1 MKALTKPLACAVAL
15 LATAFAGNSYAAGYN
30 YSVTLGITTPKA
42 SAAELAGKNKT
53 LPAGIDFSP
62 CIPAAAEDVAN
73 KVKAAPNLDQLAF
86 TIKYDAGKETADLQN
101 VYVIFSHPDTAT
113 AVAPAYPYLVLK
125 RNKLGADVEFM
136 PYPDVAKMNAGHTIA
151 ATPSTLAVNVPKA
164 ADAAYTSKAY
174 NLGYAQTETILG
186 GNLVLEGLPA
196 GLWLVTA
203 IIGDSATI
211 DFDKPSTWS
220 AWDSKPFMLRKP
232 WKGTAEAV
240 CE

>member
-15 LATAFAGNSYAAGYN
+15 LASAFAGNSYAAGYN

-86 TIKYDAGKETADLQN
+86 TIKYDAGKTTENLQN
-101 VYVIFSHPDTAT
+101 VYLIFSHPDTALI
-113 AVAPAYPYLVLK
+113 AGGKPYLALSVF
-125 RNKLGADVEFM
+125 RDKLTANAEFKS
-136 PYPDVAKMNAGHTIA
+136 YATAAGIQ
-151 ATPSTLAVNVPKA
+151 A
-164 ADAAYTSKAY
+164 ADTYAAASS
-174 NLGYAQTETILG
+174 NLGYAQTETVLG
-186 GNLVLEGLPA
+186 GNIPLEGLA
-196 GLWLVTA
+196 SGLWLLTA
-203 IIGDSATI
+203 IVGGNGTPIS
-211 DFDKPSTWS
+211 FDDPSTWK
-220 AWDSKPFMLRKP
+220 AWDSVPFMLRKP
-232 WKGTAEAV
+232 WKGTTAAS

>member
-101 VYVIFSHPDTAT
+101 VYVIFSHPDTGLT
-113 AVAPAYPYLVLK
+113 AGAKPYLVLK
-125 RNKLGADVEFM
+125 RDELTADVKFLGYANTTEM
-136 PYPDVAKMNAGHTIA
+136 MAGNSSAI
-151 ATPSTLAVNVPKA
+151 PPLEKA
-164 ADAAYTSKAY
+164 ANAPYTSKAR
-174 NLGYAQTETILG
+174 NLGYAQTEVILG
-186 GNLVLEGLPA
+186 GNIPLDALPPATGLSS

-203 IIGDSATI
+203 IIGDGATI

>member
-86 TIKYDAGKETADLQN
+86 TIKYDAGKTTENLQN
-101 VYVIFSHPDTAT
+101 VYLIFSHPDTALI
-113 AVAPAYPYLVLK
+113 AGGKPYLALSVF
-125 RNKLGADVEFM
+125 RDKLTANAEFKS
-136 PYPDVAKMNAGHTIA
+136 YATAAGIQ
-151 ATPSTLAVNVPKA
+151 A
-164 ADAAYTSKAY
+164 ADTYAAASS
-174 NLGYAQTETILG
+174 NLGYAQTETVLG
-186 GNLVLEGLPA
+186 GNIPLEGLA
-196 GLWLVTA
+196 SGLWLLTA
-203 IIGDSATI
+203 IVGGNGTPIS
-211 DFDKPSTWS
+211 FDDPSTWK
-220 AWDSKPFMLRKP
+220 AWDSVPFMLRKP
-232 WKGTAEAV
+232 WKGTTAAS

>member
-101 VYVIFSHPDTAT
+101 VYVIFSHPDTGLTAGAKPYLALVRDKLTTDTQFKPYAT
-113 AVAPAYPYLVLK
+113 A
-125 RNKLGADVEFM
+125 
-136 PYPDVAKMNAGHTIA
+136 AGIQATDTYA
-151 ATPSTLAVNVPKA
+151 AA
-164 ADAAYTSKAY
+164 AS
-174 NLGYAQTETILG
+174 NLGYAQTEVILG
-186 GNLVLEGLPA
+186 GNIPLEGLSS

-203 IIGDSATI
+203 IIGDGAN
-211 DFDKPSTWS
+211 FDDPATWS

-232 WKGTAEAV
+232 WKGTTAAS

>member
-1 MKALTKPLACAVAL
+1 MKALTKPPGLRRRP
-15 LATAFAGNSYAAGYN
+15 AGHCLCWQQLRRRLQLFRDLGHHHTQSISRRAGW
-30 YSVTLGITTPKA
+30 
-42 SAAELAGKNKT
+42 KNKT

-174 NLGYAQTETILG
+174 NLVMPRL
-186 GNLVLEGLPA
+186 
-196 GLWLVTA
+196 
-203 IIGDSATI
+203 
-211 DFDKPSTWS
+211 
-220 AWDSKPFMLRKP
+220 KPF
-232 WKGTAEAV
+232 WAGT
-240 CE
+240 

>member
-15 LATAFAGNSYAAGYN
+15 LATAFAGSSYAYN

-62 CIPAAAEDVAN
+62 CIPGVAEDVA
-73 KVKAAPNLDQLAF
+73 KKIKAAPNLDQLAF
-86 TIKYDAGKETADLQN
+86 TIKYDAGKDADLQN

-113 AVAPAYPYLVLK
+113 GGATPHPYLVLK

-136 PYPDVAKMNAGHTIA
+136 PYPDVAKMNAGHTITG
-151 ATPSTLAVNVPKA
+151 TPPVNVPA
-164 ADAAYTSKAY
+164 AASAPYTSKAD

-186 GNLVLEGLPA
+186 GNLVLEGLPS

-203 IIGDSATI
+203 IIGDGATI

-220 AWDSKPFMLRKP
+220 AWDSKPFLLRKP